1 MDKEKIMEQAKK
13 IMDDFIK
20 ALGKQEEKEFSIER
34 KSSLREQNKC
44 EQDKDFKDL
53 WYKNLPKK
61 KNGYMV
67 AEKGHWK

>member
-1 MDKEKIMEQAKK
+1 MDKEKIREQAKR

-20 ALGKQEEKEFSIER
+20 ALGKLEEKEFAIER

-44 EQDKDFKDL
+44 EVDKDFNVL